1 MREANRKLIK
11 IVKLIENNHG
21 RDKIT
26 PNLHLSLH
34 LSECSFDYGPLFT
47 FWYFSFERMNGMLG
61 ISVLY
66 FFIGFYHIRLLICS
80 NSHSLGSLLNSHQYI
95 ESELMRRMMFDAQ
108 IMVKGSEIETK
119 GIELLETR
127 PNV

>member
-1 MREANRKLIK
+1 MREAHQKLIE

-26 PNLHLSLH
+26 SNLHLSLH
-34 LSECSFDYGPLFT
+34 LSKCSFDYGPLYT
-47 FWYFSFERMNGMLG
+47 FWYFSFERINSVLG

-66 FFIGFYHIRLLICS
+66 FFYWFLSYSFVNLFKFTF
-80 NSHSLGSLLNSHQYI
+80 LGSLPNSHWHI
-95 ESELMRRMMFDAQ
+95 EPELMRRIMFDAQ

-119 GIELLETR
+119 SIELL
-127 PNV
+127 